1 MNLVKSA
8 FVLVVA
14 AGATFAAA
22 CVGGAETAQPP
33 QTCEPLKNFPCMC
46 DDGTTGTDT
55 CDSDGQPTVCRD
67 GAGNFCKQREY
78 ANPTVGG
85 GGSGG
90 ECDAGSPYTGGT
102 YGTVDPDCVTGLHTI
117 QCHSGDGFCD
127 PKTLR
132 CCTKLDPDCCAGCL
146 TTEVICG
153 KEVDVCLAECPTG
166 QVCGAND
173 ARCHLI
179 GM

>member
-1 MNLVKSA
+1 MNLVKSIFA
-8 FVLVVA
+8 LVMASGVA
-14 AGATFAAA
+14 LAAA

-33 QTCEPLKNFPCMC
+33 EVCMPLKSIPCMC
-46 DDGTTGTDT
+46 DDGSTGANM
-55 CDSDGQPTVCRD
+55 CDSDGQPTVCRN
-67 GAGNFCKQREY
+67 GQGNFCKASEY
-78 ANPTVGG
+78 TAHIGD
-85 GGSGG
+85 GGSTG
-90 ECDAGSPYTGGT
+90 ECDGGSPYTGGT
-102 YGTVDPDCVTGLHTI
+102 YGTVDPECVTGLHTI

-132 CCTKLDPDCCAGCL
+132 CCTKLAPDCCKGCL

-166 QVCGAND
+166 QVCGAHD

-179 GM
+179 EM